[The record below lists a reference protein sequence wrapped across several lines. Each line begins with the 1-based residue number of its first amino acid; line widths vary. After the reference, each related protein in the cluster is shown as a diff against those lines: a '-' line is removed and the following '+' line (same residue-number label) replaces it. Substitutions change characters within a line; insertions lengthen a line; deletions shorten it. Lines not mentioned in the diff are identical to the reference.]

1 MSYDEPFGSEC
12 GEGWHGIIND
22 THIKLKYIDPEY
34 KIDQI
39 KEKFG
44 GLRYYFTPSEKYSYG
59 STASNIMND
68 IVRIAEYQASLT
80 CELCGTSDYKA
91 GVDLRM
97 DRGFYYN
104 YCKDCSDKLIAD
116 RDARFK
122 KMEE

>member
-22 THIKLKYIDPEY
+22 THIKLKYIDPDY

-59 STASNIMND
+59 STASNIMDD
-68 IVRIAEYQASLT
+68 IVRSAEYQASLT
-80 CELCGTSDYKA
+80 CELCGNSGWGANVDIRIHNGWYFGYCEECANKA
-91 GVDLRM
+91 IEERKAWL
-97 DRGFYYN
+97 
-104 YCKDCSDKLIAD
+104 
-116 RDARFK
+116 K